1 MALVNPQIAMSY
13 RPTTEYQPRNALA
26 EYAQIQQIM
35 GGQRQAELSQYQL
48 EAAKRADQSANI
60 QNQLYARHFDPQT
73 GTIDAP
79 AFAAEAARQGQG
91 SILPGFF
98 KAETERQT
106 AAQALRK
113 SKVETE
119 AAEFGLQQ
127 KKFKQAWENAG
138 AADTPQ
144 LAIEQLTKAVR
155 SGEIDMASASREINQ
170 LQKMPQEEYPKWRL
184 SKIAQFLDTKD
195 KVAQLAVTTKDT
207 DRGGYIERQTY
218 NAQGIPVGQP
228 TRLDK
233 TLTPSESKENIRT
246 VDNGNEVLTMAY
258 DPVTRTERVVSRQA
272 KALTPGESKPTISNV
287 DLGGAVI
294 TQEYNPV
301 TRTTRVLETRPKS
314 LSPEQARAAAQ
325 EKTKVAHT
333 TTDETGNVTLYNMFG
348 QVIGARDASGAPV
361 GLKGKPSAQFEKTR
375 AQREQLQKDL
385 TTGIRELEDITK
397 DGGLIDQS
405 TGSGAGRLVDVAN
418 RFVGRATPGDI
429 AIGKLKPIAD
439 LPLKLIPR
447 FEGPQS
453 NADTTSYKEAA
464 GQLADPTLP
473 REIRKQA
480 GLTVLR
486 LLKER
491 KGQFVTS
498 EMAAEGAGP
507 SAAAGN
513 GVDTGNPLLK

>member
-73 GTIDAP
+73 GTINAS

-119 AAEFGLQQ
+119 AAELGLQQ

-155 SGEIDMASASREINQ
+155 SGEIDMTSASREINQ
-170 LQKMPQEEYPKWRL
+170 LQNMPQEEYQKWRL

-207 DRGGYIERQTY
+207 DLGGYIERQTY

-233 TLTPSESKENIRT
+233 TATISDITAQGQLGVSQQRLAFDQQKFAWEQANPGNTIQQL
-246 VDNGNEVLTMAY
+246 DNGNLVAVNNRTGVAK
-258 DPVTRTERVVSRQA
+258 PVTM
-272 KALTPGESKPTISNV
+272 GELN
-287 DLGGAVI
+287 
-294 TQEYNPV
+294 
-301 TRTTRVLETRPKS
+301 
-314 LSPEQARAAAQ
+314 
-325 EKTKVAHT
+325 
-333 TTDETGNVTLYNMFG
+333 
-348 QVIGARDASGAPV
+348 APV
-361 GLKGKPSAQFEKTR
+361 KGSTTAQ
-375 AQREQLQKDL
+375 
-385 TTGIRELEDITK
+385 
-397 DGGLIDQS
+397 
-405 TGSGAGRLVDVAN
+405 
-418 RFVGRATPGDI
+418 
-429 AIGKLKPIAD
+429 
-439 LPLKLIPR
+439 
-447 FEGPQS
+447 
-453 NADTTSYKEAA
+453 
-464 GQLADPTLP
+464 GQLTLA
-473 REIRKQA
+473 QQ
-480 GLTVLR
+480 R
-486 LLKER
+486 LAFD
-491 KGQFVTS
+491 QQNFAYV
-498 EMAAEGAGP
+498 
-507 SAAAGN
+507 
-513 GVDTGNPLLK
+513 